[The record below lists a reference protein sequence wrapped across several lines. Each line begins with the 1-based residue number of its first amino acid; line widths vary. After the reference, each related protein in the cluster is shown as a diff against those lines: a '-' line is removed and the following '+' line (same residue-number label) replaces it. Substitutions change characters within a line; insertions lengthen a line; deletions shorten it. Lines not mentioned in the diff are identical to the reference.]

1 MSKHPHHHA
10 RDSRPKDG
18 ALLLAYVAGIRVFK
32 YFERAK
38 TWMPG
43 TRPGMTE

>member
-1 MSKHPHHHA
+1 MPAH
-10 RDSRPKDG
+10 SRPKDG
-18 ALLLAYVAGIRVFK
+18 ALLLAYVADIRVFK
-32 YFERAK
+32 YCECAK

>member
-1 MSKHPHHHA
+1 MPAH
-10 RDSRPKDG
+10 SRPKDG

>member
-1 MSKHPHHHA
+1 MSGKIEQASTPSCPRA
-10 RDSRPKDG
+10 R

-38 TWMPG
+38 AWMPG